1 MPSTIELIDQLI
13 EEHRMFSER
22 TANMAEVANDAHLLD
37 GIDEAKDTFTAT
49 RPGKSGGLASL
60 ENLLDDITPWLNRHF
75 DREETI
81 LLKAVKERGTEEM
94 VNRFNAL
101 LLEHTDLRNR
111 VSQTKEQIGSLKTGT
126 LARHRWEAAANDI
139 RDHLAH
145 TRTLLEAHA
154 NMENTLFAEMRK
166 LFEE

>member
-13 EEHRMFSER
+13 TEHKMFSEQ
-22 TANMAEVANDAHLLD
+22 TADMTQVANDAHLLD
-37 GIDEAKDTFTAT
+37 GIDEARGTFTAT
-49 RPGKSGGLASL
+49 HPGQSGGLARL
-60 ENLLDDITPWLNRHF
+60 ETLLDNIAPWLNRHF

-81 LLKAVKERGTEEM
+81 LLKAVKERGSEEM

-101 LLEHTDLRNR
+101 LLEHTDLRAR
-111 VSQTKEQIGSLKTGT
+111 VGQTKDQIEALKSGT
-126 LARHRWEAAANDI
+126 LARHRWEAGANDI
-139 RDHLAH
+139 RDHLTH

-154 NMENTLFAEMRK
+154 DMENELFAEMRK